1 MEQLVLDNRIDLGLI
16 ETQPEHEEL
25 VAVPFSGTELQAIVP
40 PDSPLAGRGKVTI
53 QELAQFPFLMREPGS
68 AGRKALDGYLAL
80 HRLSVQ
86 PAWESVST
94 QALIKAVVEGLGVA
108 VLPKLLIQQ
117 DVASGNVVPAYA
129 ERAAAANSEYCLPQA
144 EIPLRKY
151 AALHRAVPGD
161 GGTVNDTVHSR

>member
-1 MEQLVLDNRIDLGLI
+1 M
-16 ETQPEHEEL
+16 
-25 VAVPFSGTELQAIVP
+25 P

-94 QALIKAVVEGLGVA
+94 QALIKASWRGLA
-108 VLPKLLIQQ
+108 
-117 DVASGNVVPAYA
+117 
-129 ERAAAANSEYCLPQA
+129 
-144 EIPLRKY
+144 
-151 AALHRAVPGD
+151 
-161 GGTVNDTVHSR
+161 